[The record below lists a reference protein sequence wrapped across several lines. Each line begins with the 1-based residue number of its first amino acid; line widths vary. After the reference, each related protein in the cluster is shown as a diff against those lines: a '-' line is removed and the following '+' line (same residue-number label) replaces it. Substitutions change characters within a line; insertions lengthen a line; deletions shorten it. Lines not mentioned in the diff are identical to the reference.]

1 MMKKYG
7 NIILKAV
14 SVMGLLLVVLPIPA
28 IFIFDDIPKEKIT
41 SLLNIWIGLLLIC
54 GIVIVVLIRLGYRP
68 AEKDKVEKNEKIKE
82 IYTVYGP
89 VVMRISVVWSILFLL
104 SILVWCLIIKEQAVF
119 EIFVKTSFF
128 TSMFSGILSFF
139 LGLFCTPKE
148 SSNSEIYKIE
158 CNNFIDYNK
167 FMESVFLKNKLK
179 KHYYIETQSGCG
191 IYVYKGR
198 KFTSINYYFIINLMD
213 LSDES
218 SLVELE
224 SFMNEVLR
232 KESILC
238 FGTVKANAMICVNE
252 KTNNLEEKLT
262 RFLKG
267 CRGWTTFGIGVVFDE
282 QKLYLPS
289 CKGQVRIGLMQTMKR
304 EFKELFG
311 FSEPVSKNPIIRWIV
326 GNSRN
331 RFD

>member
-1 MMKKYG
+1 MKKYG

-14 SVMGLLLVVLPIPA
+14 SLIGVFLMILPVPA

-41 SLLNIWIGLLLIC
+41 SLLNIWFFLILIC
-54 GIVIVVLIRLGYRP
+54 GIVVVVLIRLGYRP
-68 AEKDKVEKNEKIKE
+68 DEKEKVEKNGKLKE

-89 VVMRISVVWSILFLL
+89 VVMRVSVVLSILFLL
-104 SILVWCLIIKEQAVF
+104 SILVWGLIIKEQAVF
-119 EIFVKTSFF
+119 EIFVKINFY
-128 TSMFSGILSFF
+128 TSMFLGILSFL

-148 SSNSEIYKIE
+148 SSNSEVYKIE

-167 FMESVFLKNKLK
+167 FMESVFLKNKFK
-179 KHYYIETQSGCG
+179 KHYYTETKTGCV

-232 KESILC
+232 SESVLC
-238 FGTVKANAMICVNE
+238 FGTVKANAMICVN
-252 KTNNLEEKLT
+252 KRTNDFEEKLIQCS
-262 RFLKG
+262 KG
-267 CRGWTTFGIGVVFDE
+267 YRSWTTLGIGVVFDE
-282 QKLYLPS
+282 QQVYLPS

-311 FSEPVSKNPIIRWIV
+311 FSEPVSKNPVIRWIV